1 MQFNKK
7 IKIFVSAGELSGDQ
21 IGYEIIKEFK
31 KITNIKLYGIGGK
44 NLKKIGLESIFP
56 INNISLMGLLEVLPK
71 IPKLFSLIRLTVNK
85 ILSVNPDLII
95 TIDSPDF
102 NFRVLKKLKK
112 INNGLKVLHIVA
124 PTVWAWKPNRAKKIS
139 EYIDYLFV
147 LYPFEKKY
155 FVAHGIKTFFI
166 GHPLLEKKNMNI
178 KSLSHNKY
186 SLFNNQ
192 KKIVSI
198 FPGSRK
204 KEIILHLSKIMSAI
218 EDSNYKDNI
227 NIAILAVDEYIDLIR
242 SIVSAFE
249 NNLSLKVFKN
259 SNKIKLFKNTYAAI
273 AVSGTITLELAIHRV
288 PFLTVYKLNP
298 ISYFILKNIVTT
310 KYITIVNII
319 YNKRIVYELI
329 QDDFNLNNLKH
340 NLSLFLKDKKLI
352 NSQRKYFNKL
362 TKVLLYNY
370 KNPSSY
376 AAKLIKK
383 II

>member
-1 MQFNKK
+1 MIWSLQHY
-7 IKIFVSAGELSGDQ
+7 Q
-21 IGYEIIKEFK
+21 I
-31 KITNIKLYGIGGK
+31 LQ
-44 NLKKIGLESIFP
+44 
-56 INNISLMGLLEVLPK
+56 
-71 IPKLFSLIRLTVNK
+71 
-85 ILSVNPDLII
+85 
-95 TIDSPDF
+95 
-102 NFRVLKKLKK
+102 
-112 INNGLKVLHIVA
+112 
-124 PTVWAWKPNRAKKIS
+124 
-139 EYIDYLFV
+139 
-147 LYPFEKKY
+147 
-155 FVAHGIKTFFI
+155 
-166 GHPLLEKKNMNI
+166 
-178 KSLSHNKY
+178 SH
-186 SLFNNQ
+186 
-192 KKIVSI
+192 
-198 FPGSRK
+198 
-204 KEIILHLSKIMSAI
+204 E
-218 EDSNYKDNI
+218 NYKF
-227 NIAILAVDEYIDLIR
+227 YIPFR
-242 SIVSAFE
+242 NNYHKVSAFE

-362 TKVLLYNY
+362 TKVLIYNY

-376 AAKLIKK
+376 AAKFIKK